1 MTVELDKGFD
11 RELGVEYLELTA
23 EGCRARVKINDKLRQ
38 PWGIVHG
45 GVYCSIVEGLA
56 SISGHVWL
64 RQNGGGRVVGVNNNT
79 DFLRAISAGTVIA
92 VSTPIHRGRR
102 QQLWL
107 VTITDDNDRVVARGQ
122 VRLQNIPPE

>member
-1 MTVELDKGFD
+1 VTVELDKGFD

-64 RQNGGGRVVGVNNNT
+64 SPK
-79 DFLRAISAGTVIA
+79 LLP
-92 VSTPIHRGRR
+92 VS
-102 QQLWL
+102 
-107 VTITDDNDRVVARGQ
+107 
-122 VRLQNIPPE
+122 